1 MTGKIFRSSFAVAA
15 AVLLVSAVLLLAV
28 FYEYYGS
35 IQERQL
41 TDELELASVS
51 VEQYGKD
58 YLKQIKTDGYRLTW
72 VAADG
77 TVLCDTQAAAETME
91 NHAGREEVQEALKTG
106 RGESTRYSKTLTEK
120 TSYYAERL
128 DDGTVLRISVR
139 YATVGAVLLGILQPI
154 LLVLLLALV
163 FSAVLAHRLSRRIV
177 EPLNAIDLDHPLD
190 ANAYDEVAPLLR
202 RIERQHRQID
212 DQLLEL
218 QRKTDEFTHIT
229 QSMPEGLVL
238 LDNKGAV
245 LSINSAARK
254 LFGAEDSCVGQDFL
268 TLDRSL
274 DVTQA
279 IARAKDAGHSETRAE
294 LSGRIY
300 QFDISRIDSGG
311 ETIGAVLLC
320 FDITERETAEQAR
333 REFTANVSHE
343 LKTPLQG
350 IIGSAELIENGMVKP
365 EDMPRFIGHIRT
377 EAQRLVALIA
387 DIIRLSQLDEGVEMP
402 KENVELLSLAG
413 EVAEDLR
420 PAADKRS
427 LTISVDG
434 QTAVVFGVR
443 RLLYEMLYNLC
454 DNAIKYNRPD
464 GSVRIHVES
473 RAQDAVVSVLD
484 TGIGIAS
491 EHQSRIF
498 ERFYRVDKSHSKASG
513 GTGLGLSI
521 VKHAAMYH
529 GGKVELESQVGSGTE
544 IRVTLPL
551 PR

>member
-35 IQERQL
+35 MQERQL

-177 EPLNAIDLDHPLD
+177 EPLNELDLEKPLE
-190 ANAYDEVAPLLR
+190 NETYPELSPLLN
-202 RIERQHRQID
+202 RIEHQHQEIRH
-212 DQLLEL
+212 QLSKL
-218 QRKTDEFTHIT
+218 QQRTDEFMQIAAQQVFGT
-229 QSMPEGLVL
+229 
-238 LDNKGAV
+238 DAGAV
-245 LSINSAARK
+245 GR
-254 LFGAEDSCVGQDFL
+254 DFVSV
-268 TLDRSL
+268 DRSHDL
-274 DVTQA
+274 SMA
-279 IARAKDAGHSETRAE
+279 IRAAYDGGHSEVRAE
-294 LSGRIY
+294 RGGREY
-300 QFDISRIDSGG
+300 QFDISRIESAG
-311 ETIGAVLLC
+311 EPLGAVILT
-320 FDITERETAEQAR
+320 FDVTEQEHAERSR

-365 EDMPRFIGHIRT
+365 EDMPRFVGHIRQ
-377 EAQRLVALIA
+377 EAARLVALIG
-387 DIIRLSQLDEGVEMP
+387 DIIRLSQLDEDVALP
-402 KENVELLSLAG
+402 SELVDLLDIAQ
-413 EVAEDLR
+413 EVRTNLT
-420 PAADKRS
+420 PAATAKGVTLR
-427 LTISVDG
+427 VDG
-434 QTAVVFGVR
+434 GGARMNGVH
-443 RLLYEMLYNLC
+443 RLLYEIVYNLA
-454 DNAIKYNRPD
+454 DNAIKYNREG
-464 GSVRIHVES
+464 GSVRITAETEG
-473 RAQDAVVSVLD
+473 RDAVVRVAD
-484 TGIGIAS
+484 DGIGIAP
-491 EHQSRIF
+491 EHQEHVF
-498 ERFYRVDKSHSKASG
+498 ERFYRVDKSRSKASG

-521 VKHAAMYH
+521 VKHAVQYH
-529 GGKVELESQVGSGTE
+529 RGSIRLESTPGVGTT
-544 IRVTLPL
+544 VTVRFPQ
-551 PR
+551 

>member
-177 EPLNAIDLDHPLD
+177 EPLNELDLEKPLE
-190 ANAYDEVAPLLR
+190 NETYPELSPLLN
-202 RIERQHRQID
+202 RIEHQHQEIRH
-212 DQLLEL
+212 QLSKL
-218 QRKTDEFTHIT
+218 QQRTDEFMQIT
-229 QSMPEGLVL
+229 ANMNEGLVL
-238 LDNKGAV
+238 LDNEETV
-245 LSINSAARK
+245 LSINPAAQQV
-254 LFGAEDSCVGQDFL
+254 FGTDAGAVGRDFVSV
-268 TLDRSL
+268 DRSHDL
-274 DVTQA
+274 SMA
-279 IARAKDAGHSETRAE
+279 IRAAYDGGHSEVRAE
-294 LSGRIY
+294 RGGREY
-300 QFDISRIDSGG
+300 QFDISRIESAG
-311 ETIGAVLLC
+311 EPLGAVILT
-320 FDITERETAEQAR
+320 FDVTEQEHAERSR

-365 EDMPRFIGHIRT
+365 EDMPRFVGHIRQ
-377 EAQRLVALIA
+377 EAARLVALIG
-387 DIIRLSQLDEGVEMP
+387 DIIRLSQLDEDVALPSEP
-402 KENVELLSLAG
+402 VDLLDIAQ
-413 EVAEDLR
+413 EVRTNLS
-420 PAADKRS
+420 PAATAKGVTLR
-427 LTISVDG
+427 VDG
-434 QTAVVFGVR
+434 SGARMNGVH
-443 RLLYEMLYNLC
+443 RLLYEIVYNLA
-454 DNAIKYNRPD
+454 DNAIKYNRE
-464 GSVRIHVES
+464 GGNVRITAETEG
-473 RAQDAVVSVLD
+473 RDAVVRVAD
-484 TGIGIAS
+484 DGIGIAQ
-491 EHQSRIF
+491 EHQEHVF
-498 ERFYRVDKSHSKASG
+498 ERFYRVDKSRSKASG

-521 VKHAAMYH
+521 VKHAVQYH
-529 GGKVELESQVGSGTE
+529 RGTIRLESTPSVGTT
-544 IRVTLPL
+544 VTVRFPQ
-551 PR
+551 

>member
-1 MTGKIFRSSFAVAA
+1 M
-15 AVLLVSAVLLLAV
+15 
-28 FYEYYGS
+28 
-35 IQERQL
+35 
-41 TDELELASVS
+41 
-51 VEQYGKD
+51 EQYGKD

-128 DDGTVLRISVR
+128 EDGTVLRISVR

-177 EPLNAIDLDHPLD
+177 EPLNELDLEKPLE
-190 ANAYDEVAPLLR
+190 NETYPELSPLLN
-202 RIERQHRQID
+202 RIEHQHQEIRH
-212 DQLLEL
+212 QLSKL
-218 QRKTDEFTHIT
+218 QQRTDEFMQIT
-229 QSMPEGLVL
+229 ANMNEGLVL
-238 LDNKGAV
+238 LDNEETV
-245 LSINSAARK
+245 LSINPAAQQV
-254 LFGAEDSCVGQDFL
+254 FGTDAGAVGRDFVSV
-268 TLDRSL
+268 DRSHDL
-274 DVTQA
+274 SMA
-279 IARAKDAGHSETRAE
+279 IRAAYDGGHSEVRAE
-294 LSGRIY
+294 RGGREY

-473 RAQDAVVSVLD
+473 RAQDVVVSVLD
-484 TGIGIAS
+484 TGIGIAP